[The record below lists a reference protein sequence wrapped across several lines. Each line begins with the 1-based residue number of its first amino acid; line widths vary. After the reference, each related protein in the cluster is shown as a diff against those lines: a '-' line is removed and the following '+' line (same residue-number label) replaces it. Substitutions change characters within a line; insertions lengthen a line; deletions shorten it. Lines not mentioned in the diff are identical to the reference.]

1 MQENTLFIIPERDCE
16 RVNKVDTTRKI
27 IHIDMDAFF
36 ASVEQRDN
44 PKFRGLPLV
53 VGGDSA
59 RGVVA
64 AASYEARQFGIRSAM
79 AMQKALLQCPSLV
92 VVPPRMEAYK
102 AVSLQIREI
111 FHEYTDLVE
120 PLSLD
125 EAFLDVTHNKQGI
138 PSASW
143 VAQGIRTK
151 IRERTDLTAS
161 AGVSF
166 NKFLAKMAS
175 GMNKPDGLTLITPE
189 QAPDF
194 IAALPIEKF
203 FGVGKAT
210 ADKMHSMGI
219 ATGADLLRY
228 SLEDLESAFGKAGRT
243 YFHIAHNHDLRP
255 VNPNRERQSVGT
267 EDTFAQDVRDRREIS
282 DRIAAIAH
290 EVVRRM
296 EKSQFIGRTLTLKVK
311 FADFRQITRS
321 RTMDYPIREVDD
333 IVAIA
338 QQMFAGV
345 TVPPRG
351 VRLVGLTI
359 SNACRPG
366 WTGWRQLTLP
376 FSESEADIFV
386 GREVM
391 PVCCVLK
398 RECPTGTHSVRQG

>member
-1 MQENTLFIIPERDCE
+1 MLEDALFVIPEEDCE
-16 RVNKVDTTRKI
+16 RVNEVDTSRKI
-27 IHIDMDAFF
+27 VHIDMDAFF
-36 ASVEQRDN
+36 ASVEQRDH
-44 PKFRGLPLV
+44 PEYRGHPLV

-79 AMQKALLQCPSLV
+79 AMQKALAQCPSLIV
-92 VVPPRMEAYK
+92 VAPRMEVYK
-102 AVSLQIREI
+102 AVSQQIREI

-125 EAFLDVTHNKQGI
+125 EAFLDVTHNRKGI

-143 VAQGIRTK
+143 VAQGIRTT
-151 IRERTDLTAS
+151 IYERTNLTAS

-175 GMNKPDGLTLITPE
+175 GMNKPNGFTLILPE
-189 QAPDF
+189 QA
-194 IAALPIEKF
+194 AAFVATLPIEKF

-210 ADKMHSMGI
+210 AEKMHRMGI

-228 SLEDLESAFGKAGRT
+228 SLEELESAFGKAGRT
-243 YFHIAHNHDLRP
+243 YFHVVRNNDLRP
-255 VNPNRERQSVGT
+255 VNPDRERHSVGT
-267 EDTFAQDVRDRREIS
+267 EDTFEQDVRDRRVVL
-282 DRIAAIAH
+282 DRMKSIAH
-290 EVVRRM
+290 ETVRRM
-296 EKSQFIGRTLTLKVK
+296 EKSQFVGRTLTLKVK

-321 RTMDYPIREVDD
+321 RTMDYPIRDVHD

-338 QQMFAGV
+338 RQLFANV
-345 TVPPRG
+345 DIPPRG

-376 FSESEADIFV
+376 FMSEYESRTSA
-386 GREVM
+386 
-391 PVCCVLK
+391 
-398 RECPTGTHSVRQG
+398 